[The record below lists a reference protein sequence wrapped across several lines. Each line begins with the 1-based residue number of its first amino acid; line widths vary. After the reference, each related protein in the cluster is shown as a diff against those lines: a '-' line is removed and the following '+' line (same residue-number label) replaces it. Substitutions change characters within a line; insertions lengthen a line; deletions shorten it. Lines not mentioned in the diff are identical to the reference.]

1 MTNNKNNT
9 ENRYGNLLKNVMEN
23 KEDRGYSERI
33 FVYEKKTQDEGND
46 RYGNLLD
53 SIERVEDRLYNTVS
67 RIGDTNRAYRN
78 KQAKDYEESLRR
90 MEERREQ
97 KAMEEKE
104 RMEANCR
111 LINEMENKRQQKLS
125 DKAKKYEAEKR
136 ERESRIQSVRAMENL
151 NWTPKKIW

>member
-9 ENRYGNLLKNVMEN
+9 ENRYGNLLN
-23 KEDRGYSERI
+23 KFTNNERN
-33 FVYEKKTQDEGND
+33 YATESQTKKKEEEMKD

-53 SIERVEDRLYNTVS
+53 SIERVEDRLYKTVS

-78 KQAKDYEESLRR
+78 KQAKDYEDSLRR

-104 RMEANCR
+104 RMEANQR
-111 LINEMENKRQQKLS
+111 FLNEMENKRQQKLS
-125 DKAKKYEAEKR
+125 DEAKKYEAEKR

>member
-9 ENRYGNLLKNVMEN
+9 ENRYGNLLN
-23 KEDRGYSERI
+23 KFTNNERNYATESQI
-33 FVYEKKTQDEGND
+33 KKKEEEMKD

-53 SIERVEDRLYNTVS
+53 NVERPEDRLYDTVS

-78 KQAKDYEESLRR
+78 KQAKDYEDSLRR

-97 KAMEEKE
+97 KSMEEKE

-125 DKAKKYEAEKR
+125 AEAKKYEAEKR

>member
-1 MTNNKNNT
+1 MS

-33 FVYEKKTQDEGND
+33 FVYEKKTQGEGND

-53 SIERVEDRLYNTVS
+53 NVERPEDILYDTVS

-78 KQAKDYEESLRR
+78 KQAKDYEDSLRR

-125 DKAKKYEAEKR
+125 DEAKKYEAEKR
-136 ERESRIQSVRAMENL
+136 ERESRIQSTRAMENL

>member
-9 ENRYGNLLKNVMEN
+9 ENRYGNLLN
-23 KEDRGYSERI
+23 KFTNNERN
-33 FVYEKKTQDEGND
+33 YATESQTKKKEEEMND

-53 SIERVEDRLYNTVS
+53 NVERPEDILYDTVS
-67 RIGDTNRAYRN
+67 RIGDTNRAYRD
-78 KQAKDYEESLRR
+78 KRAKEYEDSQRR

-104 RMEANCR
+104 RMEANQR
-111 LINEMENKRQQKLS
+111 FLNEMENKRQQKLS
-125 DKAKKYEAEKR
+125 DEAKKYEAEKR
-136 ERESRIQSVRAMENL
+136 ERESRVQSVRAMENL